1 MISLGVVLVIA
12 LVCVSIEAFFSGS
25 EIAMVSASRAKLRAR
40 AEAGSRSAKLAE
52 EYLGAPEL
60 LLATTLLGTN
70 LAVVTFSV
78 TVSVFL
84 VQGGYSGG
92 ELLAVIT
99 VTPFTLLFGEV
110 IPKMF
115 FQQRADELVSKLI
128 YPLHW
133 ASLFMRP
140 IIWLISGYARFVARI
155 FGSAGQRTLVTR
167 QELSLLLEADSD
179 TEAISAEEREMISN
193 LLEMS
198 DDRVEN
204 IMLPLS
210 EVTALPQEMSCADAI
225 AVVADKGHS
234 RMPVYQDRVDNIVGV
249 LHVFDMLMLSTEER
263 NSPIKSL
270 SRQAQYVPGS
280 FMASDMLSELQGSGN
295 PMAIVVDEYGGAVG
309 VVTVEDLLEEIVG
322 EIEDE
327 HDESSSQICL
337 LRPGVWVI
345 GARTSV
351 ERINDELRLNL
362 PEDDEYESLG
372 GLLLHRLRR
381 LPKEGESL
389 VVGDL
394 TLRITKASDRA
405 IDEVQVLRNRMR

>member
-1 MISLGVVLVIA
+1 MISLGVVLGIA

-140 IIWLISGYARFVARI
+140 IIWLISGYAGFVARI

-198 DDRVEN
+198 DDCVEN

-210 EVTALPQEMSCADAI
+210 EVTALPQEMSVANAI

-327 HDESSSQICL
+327 HDESSSQITL

-351 ERINDELRLNL
+351 ERINDELGLSL

-372 GLLLHRLRR
+372 GLLLHKLRR

>member
-1 MISLGVVLVIA
+1 MISLSVVLVVA
-12 LVCVSIEAFFSGS
+12 LICVSIEAFFSGS
-25 EIAMVSASRAKLRAR
+25 EIALVSASRAKLRAQ
-40 AEAGSRSAKLAE
+40 AESGSRGAQLAE
-52 EYLGAPEL
+52 GYLERPEL

-70 LAVVTFSV
+70 MAVVTFSV
-78 TVSVFL
+78 IVSVYL

-92 ELLAVIT
+92 ELLAVVT

-115 FQQRADELVSKLI
+115 FQQRANELVPRLI

-140 IIWLISGYARFVARI
+140 VILLISGYAALVARVL
-155 FGSAGQRTLVTR
+155 GSSGQRGLVTR
-167 QELSLLLEADSD
+167 QELSLLLEAESASD
-179 TEAISAEEREMISN
+179 EISAEEREMISN

-198 DDRVEN
+198 DDTVDN

-210 EVTALPQEMSCADAI
+210 EVTALPQDMTVANAI

-234 RMPVYQDRVDNIVGV
+234 RMPVYEERVDNIVGV
-249 LHVFDMLMLSTEER
+249 LHVFDMLMMGPEQRLGTIREM
-263 NSPIKSL
+263 
-270 SRQAQYVPGS
+270 SRPAKYVPGS
-280 FMASDMLSELQGSGN
+280 FMASDMLAELQGSGN

-327 HDESSSQICL
+327 HDESSSQITL
-337 LRPGVWVI
+337 LRPGVWVV
-345 GARTSV
+345 GARSSI
-351 ERINDELRLNL
+351 ERVNSEIGSSL
-362 PEDDEYESLG
+362 PEDDQYESIG

-381 LPKEGESL
+381 LPREGESL
-389 VVGDL
+389 VVGEL
-394 TLRITKASDRA
+394 TLRVTKASDRV
-405 IDEVQVLRNRMR
+405 IDEVQVLRNRLR